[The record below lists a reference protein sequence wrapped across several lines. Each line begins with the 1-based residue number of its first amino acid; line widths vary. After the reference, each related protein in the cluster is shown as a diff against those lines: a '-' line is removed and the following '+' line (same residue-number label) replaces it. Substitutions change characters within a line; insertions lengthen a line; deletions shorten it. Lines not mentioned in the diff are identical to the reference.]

1 MRQAESVAKLLNN
14 VIYYLNLLGCIIL
27 FIVGI
32 CLLPR
37 TEWES
42 GIACIVIAIFYILF
56 TIFFRNV
63 VNIIIDISEK
73 LDVLPLELQAI
84 RKSVDDCAREYE
96 NNKIKQPDSVG
107 NTSDNSNVVFEPKY
121 NDSLDNSIL
130 EAIIKGNEVR
140 ARYTLMQK
148 KGLSL
153 NAAIEYINK
162 IKADI

>member
-32 CLLPR
+32 CLLPGIG
-37 TEWES
+37 WES
-42 GIACIVIAIFYILF
+42 GIAYIVIAIFYILF
-56 TIFFRNV
+56 TVFFRNV

-73 LDVLPLELQAI
+73 LDVLPLELHAI
-84 RKSVDDCAREYE
+84 RKSVDDCARKYE
-96 NNKIKQPDSVG
+96 NNTIKQPASVG

-130 EAIIKGNEVR
+130 EDIIKGNEIR

-153 NAAIEYINK
+153 TAAIEYINK